1 MDTDLGDDHPGMVTV
16 VKVAIMKG
24 VGTVI
29 GMMTVLSIVTNHSGT
44 IDR

>member
-24 VGTVI
+24 VETVI
-29 GMMTVLSIVTNHSGT
+29 GMMTVLSMVTNHSGA